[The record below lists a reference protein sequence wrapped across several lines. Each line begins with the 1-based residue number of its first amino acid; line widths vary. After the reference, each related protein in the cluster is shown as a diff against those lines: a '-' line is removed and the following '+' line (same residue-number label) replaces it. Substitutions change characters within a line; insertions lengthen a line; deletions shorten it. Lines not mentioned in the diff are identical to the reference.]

1 VRGALQTSYYTMSS
15 FFSLNSKD
23 FAKGLVVAVL
33 AALAAYFAQVLNVP
47 GFDFAGIQWDEIARV
62 AVMAGLSYLGKNLVT
77 TQDGKVFG
85 AI

>member
-1 VRGALQTSYYTMSS
+1 MSS
-15 FFSLNSKD
+15 FFRLNSKD

-47 GFDFAGIQWDEIARV
+47 GFDFVDIQWDEIARI

-77 TQDGKVFG
+77 TKDGKVFG